1 MSLEQLMGRYFR
13 LTQELAIARKAQ
25 PWQTGP
31 IAQLAKEL
39 TLVER
44 EIAASR
50 HPGQPLPSAMRH
62 AA

>member
-25 PWQTGP
+25 PWQTGL
-31 IAQLAKEL
+31 IARLAKEL
-39 TLVER
+39 TLVEQ
-44 EIAASR
+44 EIAASGQPR
-50 HPGQPLPSAMRH
+50 QPLPSALRH

>member
-25 PWQTGP
+25 PWQTGLM
-31 IAQLAKEL
+31 ARLAKEL
-39 TLVER
+39 MLVER
-44 EIAASR
+44 EITALRSPR
-50 HPGQPLPSAMRH
+50 QPLPNAMPH